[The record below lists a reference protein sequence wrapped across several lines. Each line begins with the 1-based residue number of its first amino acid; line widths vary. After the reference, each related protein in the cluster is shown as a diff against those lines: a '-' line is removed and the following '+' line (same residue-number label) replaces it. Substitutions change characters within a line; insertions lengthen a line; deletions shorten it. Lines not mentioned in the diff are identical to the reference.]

1 MGRDA
6 LLVFLKRPR
15 PGEVKTRLA
24 AALGAEAAADLY
36 RVLAEEAL
44 RRTAPSCGD
53 YDRLL
58 FFTPRHAHLEMEDWL
73 PGETWLPQS
82 DGDLGGRM
90 AHAFSESFRRGA
102 RRAVI
107 VGSDVPSLSG
117 DVVRAAF
124 RALDD
129 HDLVLGPA
137 RDGGYYLVGLAR
149 LHAALFHDIPW
160 SAASVLTMTLERAC
174 TLGLSVRLLDPLR
187 DVDTLEDIREEWDR
201 LRPLLEPRAAL
212 RAIVES
218 ALTSREPLGSLRG

>member
-1 MGRDA
+1 M
-6 LLVFLKRPR
+6 PR
-15 PGEVKTRLA
+15 R
-24 AALGAEAAADLY
+24 
-36 RVLAEEAL
+36 
-44 RRTAPSCGD
+44 SD

-73 PGETWLPQS
+73 PGETRLPQS
-82 DGDLGGRM
+82 DGDLGDRM

-107 VGSDVPSLSG
+107 VGSNVPSLSG

-137 RDGGYYLVGLAR
+137 RDGGHYLVGLAR
-149 LHAALFHDIPW
+149 LHAALFHEIPW
-160 SAASVLTMTLERAC
+160 SAASVLTMTLERAR
-174 TLGLSVRLLDPLR
+174 TLGLDVRLLDPLR
-187 DVDTLEDIREEWDR
+187 DIDTLEDVREEWDR
-201 LRPLLEPRAAL
+201 LQPPLEPRTAL

-218 ALTSREPLGSLRG
+218 ALSSRASLGSLRG